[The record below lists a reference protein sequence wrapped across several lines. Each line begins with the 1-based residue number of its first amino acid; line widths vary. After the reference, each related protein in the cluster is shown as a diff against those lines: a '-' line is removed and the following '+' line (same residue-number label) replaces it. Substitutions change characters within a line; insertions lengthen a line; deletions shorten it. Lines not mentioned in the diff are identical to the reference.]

1 MYIQLCRPRF
11 DRDARLIRL
20 ASAIHNQNVTCI
32 DETLFNLFNL
42 SDDKTQLSSSD
53 VAILGRLS

>member
-42 SDDKTQLSSSD
+42 SDDKTQLSSSEH
-53 VAILGRLS
+53 I